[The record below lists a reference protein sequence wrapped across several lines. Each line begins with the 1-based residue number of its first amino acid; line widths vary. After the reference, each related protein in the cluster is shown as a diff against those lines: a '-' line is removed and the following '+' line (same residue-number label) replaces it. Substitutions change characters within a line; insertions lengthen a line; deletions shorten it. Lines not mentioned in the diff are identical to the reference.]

1 MTEAVCSGEV
11 HTSSKPHSRSLTEL
25 ASSLFHRVC
34 TWRALA
40 LLIFRLDLV
49 WRLHDGARRP
59 GTTRLWGE
67 VTSPLVG
74 VEIARCKAA
83 AGDAAL
89 RAGVLTAAE
98 DNTIAD
104 RWILDDNVEVIV
116 WILDFD
122 CPRR

>member
-1 MTEAVCSGEV
+1 M
-11 HTSSKPHSRSLTEL
+11 
-25 ASSLFHRVC
+25 
-34 TWRALA
+34 
-40 LLIFRLDLV
+40 V

-59 GTTRLWGE
+59 ATTRLWGE

-83 AGDAAL
+83 AGDTAL
-89 RAGVLTAAE
+89 RVGVLTAAE
-98 DNTIAD
+98 DSTMAD

-116 WILDFD
+116 SILDFD